1 MIRIVEPAAG
11 QRLTIG
17 QVVNIKWTTDR
28 EYSIYALYYRTENE
42 AFWQLIA
49 DNIPGELNEYPFVV
63 PAITGQLYFKI
74 IGFKGTSTTFIGVAF
89 SNSVRV
95 YRFSDNRTQRE
106 YSSILAQRIKILSG
120 LEVGARLEDDRYCI
134 TSPDYSKVYLP
145 VHRVMDDVIS
155 GEELK
160 VMQKYTIED
169 VQNFG
174 SGLLLAEHTDN
185 RLVNLYTNPDGTFST
200 ERVFICGKVCIT
212 AGLELGDKNESSW
225 YWDSRHAINL
235 QNLLH
240 PVSGITAEVE
250 ILHNDVSGIE
260 FVIPKS
266 NIFKKTL
273 IRVLTITEHGDALS
287 GININPY
294 NLQTDENGVLEVEEY
309 YTGSSVGLSASGD
322 EYVFRPMTRI
332 VQLEGQAVEE
342 VVFIGERVYNLSVNI
357 VQQYNRFIDFL
368 VQVCVQNT
376 DTSEVAYYSTSNGRT
391 SCKVVGGTYKIWV
404 ERENMDFHPTYMI
417 VKVEEDSS
425 WTFTC
430 NTYKIS
436 GKVYDDIGGVSGVS
450 VSVDGKTVTTDAQG
464 EYTVSGL
471 PPDEY
476 TIVPFDTFKVGNK
489 QYRRYFSPS
498 SRTVMVKGN
507 VSNQDF
513 CVLKTYTATGGVN
526 IHSVY
531 PTEDSYEFALLTD
544 SPQLFGGLSEITLNG
559 KRYQDYGWYSVEMLY
574 TSGTEL
580 VIENLPPARYALVPV
595 KQIGSDPTWHNK
607 GWTIEPEEVVFKIE
621 NSDVSGIIF
630 DAYSG
635 YISGKVVG
643 SGLDLSGIS
652 IELIGG
658 EHDYAWLKTRW
669 EIQPKITYT
678 AADGSFVFPYQVP
691 SQYTVYALT
700 TQTKQYE
707 YSPKSYSVEI
717 TKSNLNIENVE
728 FTASLPSKYTVSGT
742 VKDKNNSPIPNEK
755 VYAVGYKDERSILKS
770 DVVKIAYF
778 GLSPDYSIQVP
789 RDTGY
794 TVHVSSNYWDY
805 SPKQYVIDVLND
817 VSGLDFVGYH
827 YYPEGN
833 KPDYTKTYKITGTVL
848 DIFNRPAAGVAIKA
862 GNYFGTTNES
872 GVYAVE
878 GFAVGTYNVYP
889 SALDV
894 EEIQRVGYTF
904 ADDCVKVAD
913 ISNQDVSGID
923 FVAIPKYKISGR
935 VIDESGIGLE
945 GISVLF
951 NQHHSRVLEFD
962 WNSGIMWSYDKDLFE
977 PTSVQYDEQ
986 NIAITNRGKNNIVIL
1001 DKNKNLSKI
1010 LGSELPGNGSPGEP
1024 SGIGLFTCPT
1034 WADYRNGVFYI
1045 SDTGNNRFLIMKDR
1059 EIAYLKKFTNRN
1071 ILEARAVSDDLV
1083 GMFSAY
1089 ENSNNLDFY
1098 SYSTGDEI
1106 RSDGFSENIK
1116 AFDGRS
1122 FPIKISDF
1130 SEGINETKYMIGY
1143 LITSEKTFTIENTFT
1158 QFISWVGT
1166 ENESEII
1173 STLEQMKE
1181 TASTTVESWMEEIT
1195 KKLDEDI
1202 QRLLESYTS
1211 SYTQKLLENISVQVK
1226 SDFNSV
1232 LNNFPKIL
1240 QDVYSGII
1248 DNFNRAQ
1255 TDEEKKKVLSDGMKR
1270 VLGEINTL
1278 LDRLLYHSSGSGWN
1292 KVLPALIE
1300 CVLGVFDG
1308 FREFIETF
1316 LNSTTEQW
1324 SLVNFKQRCIIL
1336 LNNYLATGKITKE
1349 QYDLLVLQLERC
1361 IIIIEEYLRSL
1372 QSQYSQHYS
1381 QLLINIFEKLQEL
1394 MTKIEEGMITTGVDE
1409 STNNILIEEFRTW
1422 IESVIS
1428 TENQFI
1434 SSQSTTVVNYIITQ
1448 LQEFKAVV
1456 EQLIEQY
1463 GLEELVQVVQM
1474 VDDYI
1479 SEIGT
1484 IWRASFSMLSSGVE
1498 KCIRAHI
1505 RDILNLLY
1513 WDGSIIGVCVY
1524 VVSGYIVELNR
1535 ERIVITPGDLYNIVL
1550 D

>member
-1 MIRIVEPAAG
+1 MIRIVEPTAG

-17 QVVNIKWTTDR
+17 QVVNIKWTTDE
-28 EYSIYALYYRTENE
+28 EYSLYALYYRTENDV
-42 AFWQLIA
+42 FWQLIA

-63 PAITGQLYFKI
+63 PATTGQLYFKI

-89 SNSVRV
+89 SNGVRV
-95 YRFSDNRTQRE
+95 YRFSDNRIQRE
-106 YSSILAQRIKILSG
+106 YSSIPAQRIKILSG

-134 TSPDYSKVYLP
+134 TSPDFSKVYLP

-160 VMQKYTIED
+160 VMQKYILED

-174 SGLLLAEHTDN
+174 SGLLLTEHTDN
-185 RLVNLYTNPDGTFST
+185 RFVNLYTDSDGTFST
-200 ERVFICGKVCIT
+200 ERVFTCGKVCIT
-212 AGLELGDKNESSW
+212 AGLELGNKSESSW
-225 YWDSRHAINL
+225 YWDNRYAINL
-235 QNLLH
+235 QNLTH

-250 ILHNDVSGIE
+250 ILHGDVSGIE
-260 FVIPKS
+260 LVIPRS

-273 IRVLTITEHGDALS
+273 IRVLAITEYGDALS
-287 GININPY
+287 GINISPY
-294 NLQTDENGVLEVEEY
+294 SLQTDENGVLEVEEY
-309 YTGSSVGLSASGD
+309 YTGSSVSLYASSD
-322 EYVFRPMTRI
+322 EYVFRPTTRT
-332 VQLEGQAVEE
+332 VQLEGQSVEE

-357 VQQYNRFIDFL
+357 LQQYNRFIDFP

-376 DTSEVAYYSTSNGRT
+376 DTGEIAYYSTSNGKT
-391 SCKVVGGTYKIWV
+391 SCKVVRGTYKVWV
-404 ERENMDFHPTYMI
+404 ERKNMDFHPTYMI
-417 VKVEEDSS
+417 IKVEEDSS
-425 WTFTC
+425 WIFTC

-436 GKVYDDIGGVSGVS
+436 GQVYDDIGGVSGIS
-450 VSVDGKTVTTDAQG
+450 INVDGKTATTDAQG
-464 EYTVSGL
+464 GYTVSGL

-498 SRTVMVKGN
+498 SRTVMVKGD

-513 CVLKTYTATGGVN
+513 YVLRTYTAIGSVN

-531 PTEDSYEFALLTD
+531 PAEDSYEFALLTD

-559 KRYQDYGWYSVEMLY
+559 KRYQDYGWYSVGMFD

-595 KQIGSDPTWHNK
+595 KQIENDPTWHNK
-607 GWTIEPEEVVFKIE
+607 GWIIEPEEVVFKIE

-658 EHDYAWLKTRW
+658 EHDYAWLETRW

-678 AADGSFVFPYQVP
+678 AADGSFAFPYQVP
-691 SQYTVYALT
+691 GQYTVYALT
-700 TQTKQYE
+700 TQIKQYE

-717 TKSNLNIENVE
+717 TKSNLDIENVE
-728 FTASLPSKYTVSGT
+728 FTASLPPRYTISGT
-742 VKDKNNSPIPNEK
+742 VKDKNNNPILNEK

-770 DVVKIAYF
+770 DVAKITYS

-789 RDTGY
+789 QDTGY
-794 TVHVSSNYWDY
+794 AVYVSSNYWDY
-805 SPKQYVIDVLND
+805 SPKRYVIDVLND

-833 KPDYTKTYKITGTVL
+833 RPDYAKTYKITGTIL
-848 DIFNRPAAGVAIKA
+848 DIFNKPAAGVVIKA
-862 GNYFGTTNES
+862 GNCFGTTNES
-872 GVYAVE
+872 GVYVVE
-878 GFAVGTYNVYP
+878 GLAVGVYSVYP
-889 SALDV
+889 SVLDI
-894 EEIQRVGYTF
+894 EEIQRVDYTF
-904 ADDCVKVAD
+904 ADDCVKTVD

-923 FVAIPKYKISGR
+923 FVAVPKYKISGR

-945 GISVLF
+945 DISVLF
-951 NQHHSRVLEFD
+951 NQHHSRVLEVD

-977 PTSVQYDEQ
+977 PTSVQYDGQ
-986 NIAITNRGKNNIVIL
+986 NITITNRGKNNIVIL

-1010 LGSELPGNGSPGEP
+1010 LGSELSGNGSPGEP

-1045 SDTGNNRFLIMKDR
+1045 SDTGNNRFLIMKDG
-1059 EIAYLKKFTNRN
+1059 EIMYLKKFTDGN
-1071 ILEARAVSDDLV
+1071 ILEARAVPDDLV

-1098 SYSTGDEI
+1098 SYSTGNKT
-1106 RSDGFSENIK
+1106 RFDGFSENIK

-1122 FPIKISDF
+1122 FPIKITDF

-1143 LITSEKTFTIENTFT
+1143 LTAYEESSEYENTVENTFT
-1158 QFISWVGT
+1158 QLVSWVGT
-1166 ENESEII
+1166 ENESGII

-1181 TASTTVESWMEEIT
+1181 AVSTTVESWTEEIT
-1195 KKLDEDI
+1195 KDLDEDI
-1202 QRLLESYTS
+1202 QKLLESYTS
-1211 SYTQKLLENISVQVK
+1211 SYMQRLLENISVQVK

-1232 LNNFPKIL
+1232 LNNFSTIL
-1240 QDVYSGII
+1240 QNVYSEII
-1248 DNFNRAQ
+1248 DNFSDAP
-1255 TDEEKKKVLSDGMKR
+1255 TDEEKKKALSDGMKQ
-1270 VLGEINTL
+1270 VLEEINTL
-1278 LDRLLYHSSGSGWN
+1278 LDKLLYHSSGAGWN
-1292 KVLPALIE
+1292 KVLSALIE
-1300 CVLGVFDG
+1300 CVLGITDG

-1316 LNSTTEQW
+1316 LHSTTEQW
-1324 SLVNFKQRCIIL
+1324 SLLNFKQRCITL
-1336 LNNYLATGKITKE
+1336 LDNYLATGKITQE
-1349 QYDLLVLQLERC
+1349 QYDLSVFWLERC
-1361 IIIIEEYLRSL
+1361 VSSIEEYSMSL
-1372 QSQYSQHYS
+1372 QSQYSQHYL
-1381 QLLINIFEKLQEL
+1381 QLLIDIFEKLQEL
-1394 MTKIEEGMITTGVDE
+1394 MTKIEEDLITTGLDE
-1409 STNNILIEEFRTW
+1409 NTNNMLIEEFRTW

-1428 TENQFI
+1428 TENQFV
-1434 SSQSTTVVNYIITQ
+1434 SSQSTTTVDYIITQ
-1448 LQEFKAVV
+1448 LQEF
-1456 EQLIEQY
+1456 EMLIEQY
-1463 GLEELVQVVQM
+1463 DLEELVQM

-1479 SEIGT
+1479 SEIRTRLGVG
-1484 IWRASFSMLSSGVE
+1484 FSMLSSGVE
-1498 KCIRAHI
+1498 KCIRTHI
-1505 RDILNLLY
+1505 WDILNLLY
-1513 WDGSIIGVCVY
+1513 WDGSIVGMCVY

-1535 ERIVITPGDLYNIVL
+1535 KRIVITPDNPYNIVL